1 MADICTF
8 VMKTFM
14 YGCKFNFGECV
25 RNAREKATK
34 CATSPNCF
42 NSHTKSWCL
51 DFFKKNVF
59 PDVRSEIHLSD
70 ITSFLPDLQNLSGLT
85 KNIYSGLGKLQIWTF
100 FTQWWQ
106 LESLPDHVCVRGL
119 EFISLW
125 AYRSLVSVLKIRLLR
140 LLYNFIS
147 ILGIV
152 VKIVMSKQR

>member
-1 MADICTF
+1 MAVSSTSANVWETQERRQLSVQHLQI
-8 VMKTFM
+8 VLI
-14 YGCKFNFGECV
+14 
-25 RNAREKATK
+25 ATQ
-34 CATSPNCF
+34 N
-42 NSHTKSWCL
+42 L
-51 DFFKKNVF
+51 DVLIFFKKNVF

-70 ITSFLPDLQNLSGLT
+70 ITLFLPDLQNLSGLT